1 MKSRLFPELKP
12 ANDHERFM
20 LEAIKQAEKAID
32 LAECPIGCVI
42 VKDGKVFV
50 RAHNLRLTKGNSL
63 AHAEIVAI
71 NKACK
76 KLGDWRL
83 EDCDMYVTLEP
94 CSMCAGAIVLS
105 RIERLFIGTMDPKA
119 GACGSLRNI
128 PGDERLN
135 HQPELIYGVLQT
147 ECQAILK
154 DFFRKLRQVRKE
166 ERRSVQ

>member
-1 MKSRLFPELKP
+1 MKSRLYPDLKP

-94 CSMCAGAIVLS
+94 CTMCAGAIIQS
-105 RIERLFIGTMDPKA
+105 RIRKVFFGAYEPKSGAVVSCNDIFDVSHGHNHKVEFEGGILEEECRLLMTEFFKA
-119 GACGSLRNI
+119 
-128 PGDERLN
+128 
-135 HQPELIYGVLQT
+135 
-147 ECQAILK
+147 K
-154 DFFRKLRQVRKE
+154 RQV
-166 ERRSVQ
+166 QLTI

>member
-1 MKSRLFPELKP
+1 MRSRLYPELRP
-12 ANDHERFM
+12 ANEHERFM

-42 VKDGKVFV
+42 VKDGKVIV

-94 CSMCAGAIVLS
+94 CTMCAGAIIQS
-105 RIERLFIGTMDPKA
+105 RIRKVYFGAYEPKS
-119 GACGSLRNI
+119 GAVVSCNDIFDVSHGH
-128 PGDERLN
+128 N
-135 HQPELIYGVLQT
+135 HKVEFEGG
-147 ECQAILK
+147 ILEEPCSK
-154 DFFRKLRQVRKE
+154 MMLDFFRNIRK
-166 ERRSVQ
+166 RDSGK